1 MSFDWNF
8 SVTMAVLVFVLLG
21 LLQDYI
27 AAEVVMF
34 TAMVMLVAAGV
45 LPFKV
50 AVEGFADKS
59 CLAIGA
65 LYVVGLGLRSTG
77 ALESISAL
85 MFGKPGPQTPRIRL
99 LAPVAALSAFMNN
112 TPLVAF
118 FLPIFVNISRRMKIS
133 PSQLLIPLSYATIM
147 GGVCSKI
154 GTSTNIVVSGA
165 MERAGDVMSGSPN
178 MGFFEV
184 SWVGVPITIVG
195 LAFLVTLGKTLLPN
209 RQDLLEYAETHPR
222 EYTLEMLVT
231 PNCPLIGQTVRAGGL
246 RDVAGLYLHRIE
258 RGDEAISAVGPD
270 EVLRSGDLLYFS
282 GMASHIVD
290 LQKIRGLVPIDH
302 RDPKRNQSPPTPSQE
317 APGTPP
323 VASLDSFEGVETPVV
338 PPTPPKPMPRR
349 GRQLCEVVISSTSP
363 LLGMSIRDS
372 DFRRRYNSAI
382 IAVHRSGEKLDQ
394 KIGTIVLLTGDTL
407 LVDADDD
414 FVHRW
419 RHSPDF
425 VLVSGLEDTAPVRHD
440 RAWIALVIF
449 LAVLLGMS
457 FGPDSKENVYWNQT
471 LVAMCGAV
479 AMLWTRCVRGND
491 AIRAIDM
498 GVIVLVAASLG
509 IGQAL
514 ETSGAARWIAT
525 KLLAVSSPFGPVAVL
540 ATVYLLTMVLSEL
553 LSNGATAALMCTLA
567 KSIALQEGLD
577 ARPLMIAIAI
587 AASCAF
593 ATPIG
598 YQTNL
603 MVMNPGGYR
612 FRDYIKVGLPLD
624 LICFV
629 VAIIVI
635 PLVWELRMAH

>member
-1 MSFDWNF
+1 MNFDSNF
-8 SVTMAVLVFVLLG
+8 VITMAVLVFVLLG
-21 LLQDYI
+21 LLQDTI

-34 TAMVMLVAAGV
+34 TALVILVAAGV
-45 LPFKV
+45 LPFKD
-50 AVEGFADKS
+50 AVDGFADKS

-85 MFGKPGPQTPRIRL
+85 MFGKPSPQTPRLRL

-154 GTSTNIVVSGA
+154 GTSTNIVVAGA
-165 MERAGDVMSGSPN
+165 MERSGDVMSGGPS

-184 SWVGVPITIVG
+184 SWVGVPIAVVG
-195 LAFLVTLGKTLLPN
+195 LTFLVTAGRRLLPN
-209 RQDLLEYAETHPR
+209 RQDMLEYAETHPR

-231 PNCPLIGQTVRAGGL
+231 PSCPLIGQTVRAGGL

-258 RGDEAISAVGPD
+258 RASEVISAVGPD

-282 GMASHIVD
+282 GMASHVVD

-302 RDPKRNQSPPTPSQE
+302 RDPPQE
-317 APGTPP
+317 TRLSATAATTAG
-323 VASLDSFEGVETPVV
+323 SLDSFEGVDTP
-338 PPTPPKPMPRR
+338 PAPPPKPMPRR

-363 LLGMSIRDS
+363 LLGQSIRDS

-382 IAVHRSGEKLDQ
+382 IAVHRSGQKLEQ

-407 LVDADDD
+407 LVDADED

-457 FGPDSKENVYWNQT
+457 FGPDSKANVYWNQS

-479 AMLWTRCVRGND
+479 AMLWSRCVRGND

-498 GVIVLVAASLG
+498 GVIVLVASSLG
-509 IGQAL
+509 IGRAL
-514 ETSGAARWIAT
+514 EISGAAGWISA

-540 ATVYLLTMVLSEL
+540 ATVYVLTMVLSEL
-553 LSNGATAALMCTLA
+553 LSNSATAALMCTLA
-567 KSIALQEGLD
+567 KSIALQQGLD

-612 FRDYIKVGLPLD
+612 FRDYLKVGLPLD
-624 LICFV
+624 LICFI
-629 VAIIVI
+629 VAMIVI
-635 PLVWELRMAH
+635 PQVWSLEMAR